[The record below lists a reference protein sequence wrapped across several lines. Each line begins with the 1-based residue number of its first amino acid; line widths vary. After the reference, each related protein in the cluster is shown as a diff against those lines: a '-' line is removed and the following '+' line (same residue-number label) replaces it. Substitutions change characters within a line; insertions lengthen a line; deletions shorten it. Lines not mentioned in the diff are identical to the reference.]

1 MIVSQYVFW
10 CNFQWYVKNAFQN
23 FFFFHLPSCEGVK
36 PARFLLN
43 SFAPEATRYLAIP
56 VCELWKAVWSGV
68 FPIRS
73 LKSRSAP
80 AWMSNWVNLGH
91 HPIYLVKKGSNAPA
105 KEFVFNLQLW
115 QVTVLHFQPLEQWW
129 WKVAH
134 FKAPSHIYLKNN
146 SIAALLWYIL

>member
-1 MIVSQYVFW
+1 MQFSIICKKCISKFL
-10 CNFQWYVKNAFQN
+10 
-23 FFFFHLPSCEGVK
+23 FFHLPSWEGVN

-80 AWMSNWVNLGH
+80 AWTSNWVNLGY

-105 KEFVFNLQLW
+105 KEFFFNLQLW
-115 QVTVLHFQPLEQWW
+115 QVTVLQPFELWW
-129 WKVAH
+129 WKVVH
-134 FKAPSHIYLKNN
+134 KKALSHIYWHLTLK
-146 SIAALLWYIL
+146 IA